1 MTGQR
6 PLRIVQ
12 VSPYSWDVPGGVQ
25 VHVRELSAH
34 LRELGHE
41 VRILAP
47 GRRRGQRDD
56 VWIVGRAVPVRGN
69 GSVARICFGPRV
81 AGAVGRAL
89 REARPD
95 IIHVHEPL
103 VPSVSMHAVLQANA
117 PVVATFHSNVER
129 ERVGSLWFRLAV
141 PMVRPVWNRL
151 ARRVAVSEAARHSVT
166 SRMGEGD
173 LLIVPN
179 GVDVARFAGA
189 LPAELPAGRH
199 LLFVGRLEE
208 RKGFRV
214 AVEAFSQLAVT
225 YGDLRLLVIG
235 DGSERD
241 AVDDLPPGVRVRV
254 DMLGRVGDDRL
265 ASYLKAA
272 DLYIGPA
279 TGGESFG
286 IVLAEAMAAGLPIVA
301 SDIDGYRDV
310 ARDGLEALLVPPGDA
325 EALVAAVREV
335 LDDPRLAKSLG
346 DGGARRAA
354 EFDWDVVT
362 ARLVEVYRAVLADG
376 GAGVGGHGEST
387 AGGEARAATGS
398 APGSR

>member
-1 MTGQR
+1 MAIA

-12 VSPYSWDVPGGVQ
+12 VCPYSWDVPGGVQ

-34 LRELGHE
+34 LRKLGHD

-47 GRRRGQRDD
+47 GRRRGRRDD
-56 VWIVGRAVPVRGN
+56 AWIVGRAVPVRGN
-69 GSVARICFGPRV
+69 GSVARISFGPQV
-81 AGAVGRAL
+81 ASAVGRAL
-89 REARPD
+89 REIEPD

-117 PVVATFHSNVER
+117 PVVATFHSNVGR
-129 ERVGSLWFRLAV
+129 ERVSSLWFRLAA

-151 ARRVAVSEAARHSVT
+151 ARRIAVSEAARHSVT
-166 SRMGEGD
+166 SRMGDGD

-179 GVDVARFAGA
+179 GVDVDRFAA
-189 LPAELPAGRH
+189 ARPATLPPGRH

-214 AVEAFSQLAVT
+214 AVEAFARLAES
-225 YGDLRLLVIG
+225 YPDLRLLVIG

-241 AVDDLPPGVRVRV
+241 AVGELSPAVRSRV
-254 DMLGRVGDDRL
+254 EMLGRVDDDRL
-265 ASYLKAA
+265 ASYLRAA
-272 DLYIGPA
+272 DVYLGPA

-310 ARDGLEALLVPPGDA
+310 ARNDLEALLVPPGDPR
-325 EALVAAVREV
+325 ALVESVRRV
-335 LDDPRLAKSLG
+335 LDDPALAQSLG
-346 DGGARRAA
+346 ARGARRALD
-354 EFDWDVVT
+354 FHWDAITDRVV
-362 ARLVEVYRAVLADG
+362 RVYAQVLAP
-376 GAGVGGHGEST
+376 AV
-387 AGGEARAATGS
+387 EA
-398 APGSR
+398 

>member
-1 MTGQR
+1 
-6 PLRIVQ
+6 
-12 VSPYSWDVPGGVQ
+12 
-25 VHVRELSAH
+25 
-34 LRELGHE
+34 
-41 VRILAP
+41 
-47 GRRRGQRDD
+47 
-56 VWIVGRAVPVRGN
+56 
-69 GSVARICFGPRV
+69 
-81 AGAVGRAL
+81 
-89 REARPD
+89 
-95 IIHVHEPL
+95 
-103 VPSVSMHAVLQANA
+103 
-117 PVVATFHSNVER
+117 
-129 ERVGSLWFRLAV
+129 
-141 PMVRPVWNRL
+141 
-151 ARRVAVSEAARHSVT
+151 
-166 SRMGEGD
+166 
-173 LLIVPN
+173 
-179 GVDVARFAGA
+179 
-189 LPAELPAGRH
+189 
-199 LLFVGRLEE
+199 
-208 RKGFRV
+208 
-214 AVEAFSQLAVT
+214 
-225 YGDLRLLVIG
+225 
-235 DGSERD
+235 
-241 AVDDLPPGVRVRV
+241 
-254 DMLGRVGDDRL
+254 MLGRVGDDRL